1 MNRLALVWAPQNR
14 FSVFWGVAGKGG
26 CGCGPQD
33 STERTDSDR
42 GCRILQPAASGE
54 RGAGLSPAEAS
65 PGQEGEK

>member
-1 MNRLALVWAPQNR
+1 MNRLALVWAPQDR

-54 RGAGLSPAEAS
+54 RGAGLCPAGAL

>member
-1 MNRLALVWAPQNR
+1 MNRLALVWAPQDR

-54 RGAGLSPAEAS
+54 RGAGLCPAGAL
-65 PGQEGEK
+65 PGREGEK